1 MDETNEMI
9 EIKAEPQVINYNESY
24 FRCLHCLTSE
34 NEPSTRIDSRDRE
47 ILILKQ
53 RIQNLEGVIESL
65 THDLNEKDSQL

>member
-1 MDETNEMI
+1 MDETDEMN
-9 EIKAEPQVINYNESY
+9 EIKAEPTVINYNASY
-24 FRCLHCLTSE
+24 AKCLYCQASKI
-34 NEPSTRIDSRDRE
+34 EPSAQIDSRDRE